1 MSRAYSPRREVAPIR
16 PTLEQE
22 DIKAQFNSIVS
33 PYGILFADQSDLPLS
48 FLGPTLAREKPNS
61 RATNDSWSETL
72 TLQDKTLTSTGD
84 SCTETS
90 PVMEDVAQMLPTSYS
105 SMNSSKDS
113 VANIGMRRSHHPSAS
128 QDAGQSLNTIASE
141 KDLDDTSTAAPAKY
155 SEGEYNPQWRPS
167 YDLQRDGTGTK
178 GIKPGSKLVKG
189 WKKLRQSLR
198 HSAMAGQRTKHQ
210 SGSQSS
216 VAEGR
221 LSESALR
228 LGEERKTLSDMD
240 HRPFEIGSDETLN
253 FGPGFG
259 IGLSSKFSSGSL
271 KGFMLKGPS
280 TASLSESDASD
291 ALQPKRLYKD
301 SQEDLEGGAV
311 VVDVET
317 VMGLGRM
324 RQYGREDRMQQQK
337 MHQTLEQEALPR
349 VDTQPRQLPL
359 TDVPALVDTRP
370 ALPHSLQPEQ
380 SVQAHKDDQHLEEP
394 NSEPLRI
401 LEEPLAPQHAASSSN
416 EQTSD
421 GSTTEKEPFVIPR
434 TLRLGHDL
442 SASQRW
448 RLSARGSPNVYGSIC
463 ERAPTDSCANELF
476 LQRLMRDS
484 TLDRGTLEKAAVPD
498 DRDRQDNAFRVPLE
512 QSVQLASAMFEN
524 GQKVPLVV
532 YYATEELRVRGDIVA
547 ATDSLFPE
555 DWDANDA
562 DFEALVN
569 VFDTRP
575 FGQDFDLSART
586 YNLPLSDDANTAVR
600 NEEPTAVSSRDL
612 SRVILR
618 FLADLPEPLIPQDV
632 FTTFSAMVQLQTLDS
647 IKVQASSLLVQLL
660 PLPQRQLL
668 QFLLEFLD
676 CVILGSLREDIG
688 RLGQNINTGSV
699 PEQSVDQHEG
709 DLGRKRQEYT
719 DTVDRLSQVLG
730 VVCMHAALPGSQVNG
745 SMTGS
750 NSQNSLYRHYKKE
763 FELKALQEQKNA
775 SIQKA
780 KAVFHAL
787 LKFRT
792 NIFGPSSFSFAG
804 PIDHQDE
811 DSSLRQG
818 NDTPQADDEHEQD
831 SIEDTDSEYEYQS
844 DGALMGR
851 PRSSLLSRRRAFP
864 RPKSYLRHA
873 GNTAASNRRNRR
885 RAQSSML
892 FGMAPRGTAKDVLC
906 DSGADMTCSVDML
919 AVTAMQEHSARAK
932 RFNKHLPH
940 PSMATLHSIL
950 AEADSVTGTSQ
961 PLSSERLH
969 GNLNQTL
976 LGQGPGRG
984 IEIYR
989 EEDIEEA
996 GREDDTYD
1004 DELGFGSKKP
1014 RREYGFMDF
1023 LQEPLDRKQE
1033 EREIKMVEKEILQSE
1048 VTTKFLAANLAGLY
1062 PSSSQS
1068 PIPPVILPSARGSLM
1083 PPSKSVGQRCI
1094 TLQQPAMWEID
1105 SPLQP
1110 EESQSRVRELT
1121 LTPQEQIALPLD
1133 HRASD
1138 DCSCSFCTT
1147 LVKPS
1152 KIPVLTREEYERA
1165 ELQSQCDAKDLHI
1178 AELLKTVQG
1187 LQSQVN
1193 ILNAKLLFLH
1203 DHHTTRP
1210 MRRRTLVRGS
1220 QSGMPSVGG
1229 VEWFSRHQHQV
1240 TQQSSGSE
1248 DSKGFGSSAEP
1259 TGSNITSVTTQSC
1272 SPRLTASPKTFAEGL
1287 HSANNSD
1294 AHLNGGTMSQPWPS
1308 GLEEDEAMSLLD
1320 LEDNYPAAPTCQPYQ
1335 QPMPPSMT
1343 HTLAPFP
1350 RNVAN
1355 PRRRRYETELERV
1368 LRDVEEAEEEPERE
1382 GEDMLDEYYY
1392 MDAYKTMD
1400 QQLYRRPILPVSPP
1414 PRPMSSDQYKKHHR
1428 MSLPIQ
1434 SLMSKRISLANS
1446 FRWKGRATAA

>member
-1 MSRAYSPRREVAPIR
+1 MSHAYSPRREVAPSR

-33 PYGILFADQSDLPLS
+33 PYGILFADQSDMTLS
-48 FLGPTLAREKPNS
+48 FLGSALTTEKPNS
-61 RATNDSWSETL
+61 RATNDFWGETL
-72 TLQDKTLTSTGD
+72 TLQDKTLTGTED
-84 SCTETS
+84 SCTERS

-113 VANIGMRRSHHPSAS
+113 VANMGMRRSHHPSAS
-128 QDAGQSLNTIASE
+128 QDAGQSLNTISSE
-141 KDLDDTSTAAPAKY
+141 KDLEDTSAVGLAKY
-155 SEGEYNPQWRPS
+155 SEGEYSPQWRPS
-167 YDLQRDGTGTK
+167 YDLQHDGAGAK
-178 GIKPGSKLVKG
+178 GVKPGSKLVKG

-228 LGEERKTLSDMD
+228 LGEERKTMSDMD

-271 KGFMLKGPS
+271 KGFLLKGPS
-280 TASLSESDASD
+280 TTSLPESDASD
-291 ALQPKRLYKD
+291 SLQPKRLYKD

-324 RQYGREDRMQQQK
+324 RQYGREDRMQQQQ
-337 MHQTLEQEALPR
+337 MHQTFEQEALPC
-349 VDTQPRQLPL
+349 VDAQPKQVPH
-359 TDVPALVDTRP
+359 TDGPTLADTRP
-370 ALPHSLQPEQ
+370 SLPHSLQPEQ
-380 SVQAHKDDQHLEEP
+380 GMQAHKEDRRLEEP
-394 NSEPLRI
+394 IPELQNV
-401 LEEPLAPQHAASSSN
+401 LEQPPGPSHAAVSSN
-416 EQTSD
+416 ERMSD
-421 GSTTEKEPFVIPR
+421 INATEKEPSVIPR

-442 SASQRW
+442 STSQRW

-463 ERAPTDSCANELF
+463 ERAPTDSCANEQF
-476 LQRLMRDS
+476 LRRLMRDS
-484 TLDRGTLEKAAVPD
+484 TLDRGALENAAVPED
-498 DRDRQDNAFRVPLE
+498 HDRQDNAFRVPLE

-524 GQKVPLVV
+524 GSKVPLVV
-532 YYATEELRVRGDIVA
+532 YYAAEELRVRGDIALV
-547 ATDSLFPE
+547 TDSLFPE
-555 DWDANDA
+555 NWDATDA
-562 DFEALVN
+562 DFETLIN

-575 FGQDFDLSART
+575 FGQDFDLSTRM
-586 YNLPLSDDANTAVR
+586 YRPQLENGVNTAGS
-600 NEEPTAVSSRDL
+600 NEEATAVSSRDL
-612 SRVILR
+612 SCVILR

-668 QFLLEFLD
+668 QFILEFLD
-676 CVILGSLREDIG
+676 CVILGSLRDDIG
-688 RLGQNINTGSV
+688 QLEHSINTGSA
-699 PEQSVDQHEG
+699 PEQSIDTQKG
-709 DLGRKRQEYT
+709 DLDRKRDEFKST
-719 DTVDRLSQVLG
+719 TDRLSQVLG
-730 VVCMHAALPGSQVNG
+730 VVCMHATSPGSQVNA

-763 FELKALQEQKNA
+763 FELKAQLEQKNA

-787 LKFRT
+787 LKFRA
-792 NIFGPSSFSFAG
+792 NIFGPPSFSFAG
-804 PIDHQDE
+804 PADYQDE
-811 DSSLRQG
+811 DPAMRQG
-818 NDTPQADDEHEQD
+818 DDTPQADDEREQD
-831 SIEDTDSEYEYQS
+831 SNTDTDSEYEYQS
-844 DGALMGR
+844 DGALVGR
-851 PRSSLLSRRRAFP
+851 PRSSLLGRRRAFP
-864 RPKSYLRHA
+864 RPKSHLLRQA
-873 GNTAASNRRNRR
+873 GNTAASNRRSRR
-885 RAQSSML
+885 RAHSSML
-892 FGMAPRGTAKDVLC
+892 FGMAPRGTAKNVLC
-906 DSGADMTCSVDML
+906 DSGADMTCSIDML
-919 AVTAMQEHSARAK
+919 AVTAMQEHSARAR

-950 AEADSVTGTSQ
+950 AEADSVTGVNQ
-961 PLSSERLH
+961 PSSPTH
-969 GNLNQTL
+969 
-976 LGQGPGRG
+976 LGHASFEQGPGHHSEVHMVRVH
-984 IEIYR
+984 
-989 EEDIEEA
+989 EEA
-996 GREDDTYD
+996 GTGDETYD
-1004 DELGFGSKKP
+1004 ETLGFGSRKP

-1068 PIPPVILPSARGSLM
+1068 PIPPVILPSARGSMM
-1083 PPSKSVGQRCI
+1083 PPSKTAGQRTII
-1094 TLQQPAMWEID
+1094 TLQQPAMWEIN
-1105 SPLQP
+1105 SPSQQ
-1110 EESQSRVRELT
+1110 EESPSRTRELT

-1220 QSGMPSVGG
+1220 QPGMSSTGG

-1248 DSKGFGSSAEP
+1248 DSKGFGSSAGP
-1259 TGSNITSVTTQSC
+1259 TGSNITSVTTQSG
-1272 SPRLTASPKTFAEGL
+1272 SPRLTASPKMFAEGL
-1287 HSANNSD
+1287 HSAHNSD
-1294 AHLNGGTMSQPWPS
+1294 AHLNGGMMSQPWPS

-1320 LEDNYPAAPTCQPYQ
+1320 LEDNHPASTSQPYQ
-1335 QPMPPSMT
+1335 QHMPPSMS
-1343 HTLAPFP
+1343 HASAPFP
-1350 RNVAN
+1350 RTAAH

>member
-1 MSRAYSPRREVAPIR
+1 MSHAYSPRREVAPSR

-33 PYGILFADQSDLPLS
+33 PYGILFADQSDMTLS
-48 FLGPTLAREKPNS
+48 FLGSALTTEKPNS
-61 RATNDSWSETL
+61 RATNDSWGETL
-72 TLQDKTLTSTGD
+72 TLQDKTLTSTED
-84 SCTETS
+84 LCTETS

-113 VANIGMRRSHHPSAS
+113 VANIGMRKSHHPSAS
-128 QDAGQSLNTIASE
+128 QDAGQSLNTISSE
-141 KDLDDTSTAAPAKY
+141 KDLEDTSAVGPAKY

-167 YDLQRDGTGTK
+167 YDLQHDGAGAK

-228 LGEERKTLSDMD
+228 LGEERKTMSDMD
-240 HRPFEIGSDETLN
+240 NRPFEIGSDETLN

-271 KGFMLKGPS
+271 KGFLLKGPS
-280 TASLSESDASD
+280 TTSLSESDASD
-291 ALQPKRLYKD
+291 SLQPKRLHKD
-301 SQEDLEGGAV
+301 SQQDLEGGAV

-324 RQYGREDRMQQQK
+324 RQYGREDRVQQQQ
-337 MHQTLEQEALPR
+337 MHQTSGQETLPR
-349 VDTQPRQLPL
+349 VDAQTKQVHHTDGPTL
-359 TDVPALVDTRP
+359 TDTCPSL
-370 ALPHSLQPEQ
+370 LPSLQPEQ
-380 SVQAHKDDQHLEEP
+380 VVQAHTKYLRLEEP
-394 NSEPLRI
+394 IPMPQQALEQSPCPPQAVVSSHEQISE
-401 LEEPLAPQHAASSSN
+401 SN
-416 EQTSD
+416 AK
-421 GSTTEKEPFVIPR
+421 EKEPSVIPR

-442 SASQRW
+442 STSQRW

-463 ERAPTDSCANELF
+463 ERAQTDSCANEQF
-476 LQRLMRDS
+476 LRRLMRDS
-484 TLDRGTLEKAAVPD
+484 TLDRGAPEKAAVTD
-498 DRDRQDNAFRVPLE
+498 DQDRQDNAFRVPLE

-524 GQKVPLVV
+524 GSKVPLVV
-532 YYATEELRVRGDIVA
+532 YYATEELRVRGDIASV
-547 ATDSLFPE
+547 TDSLFPE
-555 DWDANDA
+555 DWDTTDP
-562 DFEALVN
+562 DFEALIN
-569 VFDTRP
+569 VFDARP
-575 FGQDFDLSART
+575 FGQDFDLSSRT
-586 YNLPLSDDANTAVR
+586 YRQQLEDGADTAGL
-600 NEEPTAVSSRDL
+600 NEEEAAVASRDL

-668 QFLLEFLD
+668 QFILEFLD
-676 CVILGSLREDIG
+676 CVILGSLRDDIG
-688 RLGQNINTGSV
+688 RLEHSINTGSA
-699 PEQSVDQHEG
+699 PEQSMETQKG
-709 DLGRKRQEYT
+709 DLDRKRDEYKC
-719 DTVDRLSQVLG
+719 TVDRLSQVLG
-730 VVCMHAALPGSQVNG
+730 IVCMHATSPGAQVNA

-763 FELKALQEQKNA
+763 FELKAQLEQKNA

-780 KAVFHAL
+780 KDVFHAL
-787 LKFRT
+787 LKFRA

-804 PIDHQDE
+804 PADHQDE
-811 DSSLRQG
+811 DPTLHQG
-818 NDTPQADDEHEQD
+818 DDTPQADDEREED
-831 SIEDTDSEYEYQS
+831 SITDTDSEYEYQS
-844 DGALMGR
+844 DGALVGR
-851 PRSSLLSRRRAFP
+851 PRSSLLGRRRAFP
-864 RPKSYLRHA
+864 RPKSHLLRHA
-873 GNTAASNRRNRR
+873 GNTAASNRRSRR
-885 RAQSSML
+885 RAHSSML
-892 FGMAPRGTAKDVLC
+892 FGTAPRGTAKDVLC

-919 AVTAMQEHSARAK
+919 AVTAMQEHSARAR

-950 AEADSVTGTSQ
+950 AEADSVTGMNQ
-961 PLSSERLH
+961 PLSPAH
-969 GNLNQTL
+969 
-976 LGQGPGRG
+976 LGQASPEQGPEYITEVHRV
-984 IEIYR
+984 R
-989 EEDIEEA
+989 VHEEA
-996 GREDDTYD
+996 TGDETYD
-1004 DELGFGSKKP
+1004 EVLGFGARKP

-1068 PIPPVILPSARGSLM
+1068 PIPPVILPSARGSMM
-1083 PPSKSVGQRCI
+1083 PPSKTAGQRTII
-1094 TLQQPAMWEID
+1094 TLQQPELWEID
-1105 SPLQP
+1105 PPSQQ
-1110 EESQSRVRELT
+1110 EESPSRTRELT

-1210 MRRRTLVRGS
+1210 MRRRTLVRGN
-1220 QSGMPSVGG
+1220 QPGMPSAGG

-1248 DSKGFGSSAEP
+1248 DSKGFASAGP

-1272 SPRLTASPKTFAEGL
+1272 SPRLTASPKTFAEGH
-1287 HSANNSD
+1287 HSTHNSD
-1294 AHLNGGTMSQPWPS
+1294 AHLNGGMMNQPWPS

-1320 LEDNYPAAPTCQPYQ
+1320 LEDNHPPSTSQPYQ
-1335 QPMPPSMT
+1335 QNMPPSMS
-1343 HTLAPFP
+1343 HASAPFP
-1350 RNVAN
+1350 RTAPH
-1355 PRRRRYETELERV
+1355 PRRPRYETELERV

>member
-1 MSRAYSPRREVAPIR
+1 MSLAYSPRREVVPSR

-33 PYGILFADQSDLPLS
+33 PYGILFADQSDMTLS
-48 FLGPTLAREKPNS
+48 FPGPALTTEKPNS
-61 RATNDSWSETL
+61 RATNDSWGETL
-72 TLQDKTLTSTGD
+72 TLQDHTLTSTGE
-84 SCTETS
+84 SCKETS
-90 PVMEDVAQMLPTSYS
+90 PVMEDVAQMLPSSYS

-113 VANIGMRRSHHPSAS
+113 VANMGMRRSHHPSAS

-141 KDLDDTSTAAPAKY
+141 KDFEDTNAAVPAKF
-155 SEGEYNPQWRPS
+155 SEGEYSPQWRPS

-198 HSAMAGQRTKHQ
+198 HSAMAGQRSKHQ

-228 LGEERKTLSDMD
+228 LGEERKTMSDMD
-240 HRPFEIGSDETLN
+240 HRPFEIGSDDTLN

-271 KGFMLKGPS
+271 KGFMLKGTS
-280 TASLSESDASD
+280 TESDLSD

-301 SQEDLEGGAV
+301 SREDLEGGAV

-337 MHQTLEQEALPR
+337 MHQTAEPEALSPR
-349 VDTQPRQLPL
+349 ADAKPKQLHHIDDPTL
-359 TDVPALVDTRP
+359 ADRRP
-370 ALPHSLQPEQ
+370 PLPHSLQPEQ
-380 SVQAHKDDQHLEEP
+380 DMQAPEENGRLEEP
-394 NSEPLRI
+394 HSKPQGL
-401 LEEPLAPQHAASSSN
+401 LEQPPVPQPAASLTNPQS
-416 EQTSD
+416 SD
-421 GSTTEKEPFVIPR
+421 GDATEKEPFVVPR

-442 SASQRW
+442 STSQRW

-463 ERAPTDSCANELF
+463 ERAPTDSCTNELF

-484 TLDRGTLEKAAVPD
+484 TLDRATLEKPAIPED
-498 DRDRQDNAFRVPLE
+498 QDRQDNAFKVPLE

-524 GQKVPLVV
+524 GQKIPLVV
-532 YYATEELRVRGDIVA
+532 YYATEEIRVR
-547 ATDSLFPE
+547 DSLFPK
-555 DWDANDA
+555 DWDASDA
-562 DFEALVN
+562 DFETLVN

-575 FGQDFDLSART
+575 FGQDFDLSTGT
-586 YNLPLSDDANTAVR
+586 YHSRLENGANTAVTH
-600 NEEPTAVSSRDL
+600 EEPSGVSSGDL

-618 FLADLPEPLIPQDV
+618 FLADLPEPLVPQDV

-647 IKVQASSLLVQLL
+647 IKVQASSLLIQLL

-676 CVILGSLREDIG
+676 CVILGSLRDDIE
-688 RLGQNINTGSV
+688 RLEHNISNGSVPGQSIPEQSV
-699 PEQSVDQHEG
+699 PEQSVPEQSMDKHG
-709 DLGRKRQEYT
+709 DDLDRKRQEYK
-719 DTVDRLSQVLG
+719 DTIDRLAEVLG
-730 VVCMHAALPGSQVNG
+730 VVCMHAALPGCQANASL
-745 SMTGS
+745 TGS

-792 NIFGPSSFSFAG
+792 NVFGPPSFSFAG
-804 PIDHQDE
+804 LTDHQDE
-811 DSSLRQG
+811 DSALRHG
-818 NDTPQADDEHEQD
+818 NDTPQADDEREQD
-831 SIEDTDSEYEYQS
+831 STTDTDSEYEYQS

-851 PRSSLLSRRRAFP
+851 PRSSLLGRRRAFP
-864 RPKSYLRHA
+864 RPKSYLLRHA

-885 RAQSSML
+885 RAQTSML
-892 FGMAPRGTAKDVLC
+892 FGMTPRGTSKDVLC
-906 DSGADMTCSVDML
+906 DSGADMTCSIDML
-919 AVTAMQEHSARAK
+919 AVTAMQEHRERAK
-932 RFNKHLPH
+932 RFNKHIPH

-950 AEADSVTGTSQ
+950 AEADSVTGTNH
-961 PLSSERLH
+961 PLNDKTSLEQDAGPDLEIRRDEDH
-969 GNLNQTL
+969 G
-976 LGQGPGRG
+976 
-984 IEIYR
+984 
-989 EEDIEEA
+989 EA
-996 GREDDTYD
+996 RTVDEMFDE
-1004 DELGFGSKKP
+1004 ELGFGSRKP

-1068 PIPPVILPSARGSLM
+1068 PIPPVILPSARESLK
-1083 PPSKSVGQRCI
+1083 PPGKSMGHRII

-1105 SPLQP
+1105 SPPQP
-1110 EESQSRVRELT
+1110 EESHSRMRELT
-1121 LTPQEQIALPLD
+1121 LTPQEQIALPTD
-1133 HRASD
+1133 HRAAD

-1147 LVKPS
+1147 QVKPS
-1152 KIPVLTREEYERA
+1152 KIPVLTRHEYERA

-1220 QSGMPSVGG
+1220 QPGMPSAGG

-1248 DSKGFGSSAEP
+1248 DSKGFGSSAGP

-1272 SPRLTASPKTFAEGL
+1272 SPRLTASPKMFAEGL

-1294 AHLNGGTMSQPWPS
+1294 AHLTGGMMSQPWPS

-1320 LEDNYPAAPTCQPYQ
+1320 LEDNYPAPPTCQPYQ
-1335 QPMPPSMT
+1335 PYVPPSMP
-1343 HTLAPFP
+1343 HASAPFP
-1350 RNVAN
+1350 RTAAH

>member
-1 MSRAYSPRREVAPIR
+1 MGVRR
-16 PTLEQE
+16 
-22 DIKAQFNSIVS
+22 
-33 PYGILFADQSDLPLS
+33 
-48 FLGPTLAREKPNS
+48 
-61 RATNDSWSETL
+61 
-72 TLQDKTLTSTGD
+72 
-84 SCTETS
+84 C
-90 PVMEDVAQMLPTSYS
+90 
-105 SMNSSKDS
+105 
-113 VANIGMRRSHHPSAS
+113 HHPSAS

-141 KDLDDTSTAAPAKY
+141 KDLEDTSAAVPTKY

-178 GIKPGSKLVKG
+178 GVKPGSKLVKG

-198 HSAMAGQRTKHQ
+198 HSAMAGQRGKHQ

-228 LGEERKTLSDMD
+228 LGEERKTMSDMD
-240 HRPFEIGSDETLN
+240 HRPFELGSDETLN

-259 IGLSSKFSSGSL
+259 MGLSSKFSSGSL

-291 ALQPKRLYKD
+291 ALQPKRPFKD

-337 MHQTLEQEALPR
+337 MHQTLEQEAMPR
-349 VDTQPRQLPL
+349 VNAPPIHLHR
-359 TDVPALVDTRP
+359 TDGPTLADTRP
-370 ALPHSLQPEQ
+370 SLPRSLQPEHG
-380 SVQAHKDDQHLEEP
+380 VQAHKEDQRLEEA
-394 NSEPLRI
+394 NSEPQRLPEQP
-401 LEEPLAPQHAASSSN
+401 LEHQQQDLSSSN
-416 EQTSD
+416 DRSPD
-421 GSTTEKEPFVIPR
+421 RNATEKEPSVIPR

-442 SASQRW
+442 STTQRW

-484 TLDRGTLEKAAVPD
+484 TLDRGTLEKTSAPED
-498 DRDRQDNAFRVPLE
+498 QDRQDNTFKVPLE

-532 YYATEELRVRGDIVA
+532 YYATEELRVRGDIA
-547 ATDSLFPE
+547 STTDSLFPE
-555 DWDANDA
+555 DWDAHDA

-575 FGQDFDLSART
+575 FGQDFDLSARP
-586 YNLPLSDDANTAVR
+586 YHPHDEDGANDAVPK
-600 NEEPTAVSSRDL
+600 EEPTAVSSRDL

-632 FTTFSAMVQLQTLDS
+632 FVTFSAMVQLQTLDS

-688 RLGQNINTGSV
+688 RLEHSINTGCV
-699 PEQSVDQHEG
+699 PEQLMEQHQD
-709 DLGRKRQEYT
+709 DLARKRQEYN
-719 DTVDRLSQVLG
+719 DTVDRLSQILG
-730 VVCMHAALPGSQVNG
+730 VVCTHAALPGSQANA

-750 NSQNSLYRHYKKE
+750 TSQNSLYRHYKKE
-763 FELKALQEQKNA
+763 FELKALQEKKNV

-780 KAVFHAL
+780 KAVFLAL
-787 LKFRT
+787 LKFRP

-804 PIDHQDE
+804 STDHQDE
-811 DSSLRQG
+811 DAALRQG
-818 NDTPQADDEHEQD
+818 NDALQTAEEHEQD
-831 SIEDTDSEYEYQS
+831 SITDTDSEYEYQS
-844 DGALMGR
+844 DGALVGR

-864 RPKSYLRHA
+864 RPKSYLLRHA
-873 GNTAASNRRNRR
+873 GNTAASSRRSRR
-885 RAQSSML
+885 GAQSSMI
-892 FGMAPRGTAKDVLC
+892 FGMAPRRTTKDILC
-906 DSGADMTCSVDML
+906 DSGADMTCTVDMM

-932 RFNKHLPH
+932 RSNKHIPH

-950 AEADSVTGTSQ
+950 AEADSVTGTNQ
-961 PLSSERLH
+961 PLSSDRH
-969 GNLNQTL
+969 YGNLNQAL
-976 LGQGPGRG
+976 LGQHSRRGIDFHGDEEDHEEMGRG
-984 IEIYR
+984 DEL
-989 EEDIEEA
+989 
-996 GREDDTYD
+996 YD
-1004 DELGFGSKKP
+1004 EELGFGPRKP

-1033 EREIKMVEKEILQSE
+1033 EREIKLVEKEILQSE

-1083 PPSKSVGQRCI
+1083 PPSRTVGPMTIR
-1094 TLQQPAMWEID
+1094 LQQPTMSEVD
-1105 SPLQP
+1105 SPPQP
-1110 EESQSRVRELT
+1110 EESHSRTRELT

-1220 QSGMPSVGG
+1220 QPGMPAAGG
-1229 VEWFSRHQHQV
+1229 VEWFSRHQHQL

-1248 DSKGFGSSAEP
+1248 DSKGFGSSAGP
-1259 TGSNITSVTTQSC
+1259 TGSTITLATTQSC

-1287 HSANNSD
+1287 QAANNSD
-1294 AHLNGGTMSQPWPS
+1294 AHLNGGSMMSQPWPS

-1320 LEDNYPAAPTCQPYQ
+1320 LDDNYPAPPAGQPYQ
-1335 QPMPPSMT
+1335 QQYQQEQQHMPPMMPHAS
-1343 HTLAPFP
+1343 APLLRSAARP
-1350 RNVAN
+1350 S
-1355 PRRRRYETELERV
+1355 RRRYETELERV

-1414 PRPMSSDQYKKHHR
+1414 PRPMSSDQYRKHHR